1 MQAGC
6 LRAISETR
14 SKQTRV
20 IGQIF
25 IYQLELLCGL
35 VRPRSYYAPIHNL
48 SLDSYNF
55 TRNKTTRFTTSQVT
69 IGNLS
74 EIKENHD
81 SFV

>member
-20 IGQIF
+20 ICQRF

-35 VRPRSYYAPIHNL
+35 VRPRGDYAPIHNL
-48 SLDSYNF
+48 SLSL
-55 TRNKTTRFTTSQVT
+55 SIVT
-69 IGNLS
+69 NPQ
-74 EIKENHD
+74 EIKLHEIYNTICYNLK
-81 SFV
+81 F